1 MGLHYDLILALF
13 SQSKGEVPITSIVG
27 VGMGRIN
34 VEFEALRYLPT
45 RDQPDY
51 TAPLPPKGMAPN
63 LIVTVLGK
71 EKKRFA
77 IELETGIPF
86 VDVGKTLRQ
95 VKKYKELFQVVVLIM
110 PKEAERYVPVFK
122 NEGIR
127 VYLWTATREYQ
138 CVKCKKLTFNATS
151 IKPRCSECNSSERA
165 LRYLGIKD
173 AKFEEYTKPLPK
185 PFKDRTL

>member
-1 MGLHYDLILALF
+1 MGLHYDLALALF
-13 SQSKGEVPITSIVG
+13 SQSEGEVPITSIVG
-27 VGMGRIN
+27 IGVGRIE
-34 VEFEALRYLPT
+34 VEFEALRYLYT

-51 TAPLPPKGMAPN
+51 TAPLPPKGMAPD
-63 LIVTVLGK
+63 LIVTTLGK

-77 IELETGIPF
+77 IELETGVPV

-95 VKKYKELFQVVVLIM
+95 VKKYKELFEVVVLII
-110 PKEAERYVPVFK
+110 PREAERYAPIFK

-138 CVKCKKLTFNATS
+138 CVKCKKHTFDISS
-151 IKPRCSECNSSERA
+151 IKPNCSECKSSERA
-165 LRYLGIKD
+165 LQYLGLRD